1 MPKRD
6 LLRRIDRR
14 PRQSGTSLQVSAGV
28 SGSGSGTVAQ
38 RSEYYVGRREGAHA
52 GLFQLENDTI
62 DLRVTDTGNTPYASM
77 GSILDVTNSS
87 WIRLGYPGHPQLRLA
102 APTAN
107 AGDPEQWRGIEIDAE
122 AIIGDISADI
132 EATQI
137 GQVLYSID
145 GEEMTPEVPLTDG
158 GWLVDEMTGV
168 VLISHEA

>member
-28 SGSGSGTVAQ
+28 SGSGSGTVSQ
-38 RSEYYVGRREGAHA
+38 RSEYYVGRREGAHV

-107 AGDPEQWRGIEIDAE
+107 AGDPEQWRGIEIDAAAIVGSVTSGME
-122 AIIGDISADI
+122 AD
-132 EATQI
+132 EI
-137 GQVLYSID
+137 GQVAVSID
-145 GEEMTPEVPLTDG
+145 GEEITPQMPITDN
-158 GWLVDEMTGV
+158 GWLVDEQTGSLLV
-168 VLISHEA
+168 DG